1 MSRFTQTG
9 KPVSFLKPLLATA
22 VLAAIAALFICGI
35 FSVSDTAYE
44 RQKESLTNALSRSI
58 TYCYTVEGSYPDRL
72 EYIEENYGLIYN
84 RELFYVD
91 YRTNG
96 ANIYPDV
103 TVLEIK
109 EK

>member
-1 MSRFTQTG
+1 
-9 KPVSFLKPLLATA
+9 
-22 VLAAIAALFICGI
+22 LFICGI

-58 TYCYTVEGSYPDRL
+58 TYCYTVEGSYPDSL